1 MPTKPYQKGIE
12 NIPIREVITSFPIIV
27 LVIRLEDDGVVD
39 QIEFDYSK
47 IDDKKH
53 LGRITAWA
61 LMNGY
66 YLEIMNKKD
75 IDRPYVEE
83 K

>member
-1 MPTKPYQKGIE
+1 MPTKQYQKGIE

-27 LVIRLEDDGVVD
+27 FVIRLEDDEVVD

-53 LGRITAWA
+53 LGRVTAWA
-61 LMNGY
+61 LLNGH

-75 IDRPYVEE
+75 IDKPFV
-83 K
+83 KD